1 MPFKE
6 IIPFGIGIA
15 MVVGLA
21 GNPLHFRENL
31 RKVQFQILRECT
43 RVDNWG
49 NPSPWAHSRLKHVG
63 INDFRA
69 QKANKNN

>member
-6 IIPFGIGIA
+6 IITYGIGIA
-15 MVVGLA
+15 MVAGLA

-31 RKVQFQILRECT
+31 RRVQFQVLKECT

-49 NPSPWAHSRLKHVG
+49 NPSPWAHRLNHVG
-63 INDFRA
+63 LNSSRA
-69 QKANKNN
+69 QKAYTQN

>member
-6 IIPFGIGIA
+6 IITYGIGIA

-21 GNPLHFRENL
+21 GNPVHFRENL
-31 RKVQFQILRECT
+31 RRFQFQILRECT

-49 NPSPWAHSRLKHVG
+49 NPSPWAHSRLRHVG
-63 INDFRA
+63 MSDLNA
-69 QKANKNN
+69 QKASTKN